1 MLQKTL
7 KSAEDEKCKS
17 QNSEGSVGFLLHF
30 KYRPEHALPAREH
43 GCARTACMPSKA
55 DGLHVLPSKQG
66 WS

>member
-7 KSAEDEKCKS
+7 KSAQDEKCKS

-30 KYRPEHALPAREH
+30 KYLPERTLPAREH
-43 GCARTACMPSKA
+43 GRARTACVPSKA
-55 DGLHVLPSKQG
+55 DGLPSKQG